1 MKLFDFITNVYAN
14 SSILFIMKL
23 LDMKDKKIDIK
34 DLKLLVD
41 PLDGTN
47 SFIKKHYTPTTVL
60 IGMLHKNEPIFGFV
74 SSPFYNIVADSAT
87 LYFNLP
93 KLGVFKIVLDSN
105 NEISKI
111 KQISSSNIN
120 AKKED
125 SFKFI
130 TSDWTIEHIKN
141 KCNIYHKKLIYSF
154 S

>member
-1 MKLFDFITNVYAN
+1 
-14 SSILFIMKL
+14 
-23 LDMKDKKIDIK
+23 MKDKKIDIK

-74 SSPFYNIVADSAT
+74 SSPFYNMVADTAT

-93 KLGVFKIVLDSN
+93 KLGVFKIVLDST

-111 KQISSSNIN
+111 KQISSRDISS
-120 AKKED
+120 KKED

-130 TSDWTIEHIKN
+130 TSDWTMEHVKD
-141 KCNIYHKKLIYSF
+141 KCNYSYFILINF
-154 S
+154 L